1 MQAGFAR
8 LTHVAL
14 HVRDVAASAAFYQS
28 YCGLVPT
35 HARDQDKVQP
45 VIWLSEPGKE
55 EDFAIVLIGGGTRPA
70 QGDGDFSHLGFACD
84 SRAEVDRVA
93 ARAADEDRLVWPAR
107 QEPPPV
113 GYYCGIADPDG
124 NLVEFSFGQPLGE
137 RR

>member
-1 MQAGFAR
+1 MQQNFAR

-14 HVRDVAASAAFYQS
+14 HVRDTTASAAFYRS

-35 HARDQDKVQP
+35 HARDADSAQP
-45 VIWLSEPGKE
+45 VVWLSEPGKE
-55 EDFAIVLIGGGTRPA
+55 TEFAIVLIGGGARPP
-70 QGDGDFSHLGFACD
+70 QGEKDFSHLGYACE
-84 SRAEVDRVA
+84 SRAEVDRLA
-93 ARAADEDRLVWPAR
+93 ARAAADGRLVWPAR